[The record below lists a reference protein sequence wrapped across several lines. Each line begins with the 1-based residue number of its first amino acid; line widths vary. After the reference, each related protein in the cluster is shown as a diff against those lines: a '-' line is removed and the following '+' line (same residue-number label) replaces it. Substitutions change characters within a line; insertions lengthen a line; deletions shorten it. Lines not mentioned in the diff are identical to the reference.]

1 MKVVY
6 KTDAKTTW
14 KGWKVRPLEEKHSVS
29 REEEAGGPLS
39 RPPGMCRAGPPLPFI
54 EQKVRAMEATY
65 HMTDWKVT
73 NQVNC

>member
-39 RPPGMCRAGPPLPFI
+39 RPPGM
-54 EQKVRAMEATY
+54 
-65 HMTDWKVT
+65 
-73 NQVNC
+73 